1 MRGIR
6 VGYHIM
12 TKPGCN
18 YCTRAKALLKS
29 QNISYTVQDHDTQE
43 KIDKFKDAGYKSF
56 PMIFH
61 DGVLVGG
68 YDALVDY
75 LEY

>member
-1 MRGIR
+1 MSWL
-6 VGYHIM
+6 VL

-29 QNISYTVQDHDTQE
+29 NNISFAVKDYDTDEKVQR
-43 KIDKFKDAGYKSF
+43 FKDAGYKTF
-56 PMIFH
+56 PQIFH

-68 YDALVDY
+68 HDELVDY
-75 LEY
+75 LDV

>member
-1 MRGIR
+1 MS
-6 VGYHIM
+6 YLIM

-29 QNISYTVQDHDTQE
+29 QNIPFSVVDHDTPE
-43 KIDKFKDAGYKSF
+43 KIERFKANGYTSF
-56 PMIFH
+56 PQIFH

-68 YDALVDY
+68 HDDLVDY